1 MTSIYDIPRKDIEIF
16 LLANN
21 KNIDNNDKD
30 YKLALTLLKDRKT
43 IGHTTSIIEWM
54 IAYNLLKRKVNIKNY
69 TSYEIDTMSQNK
81 INRLAKLLTMNGNN
95 KDNIKNILKY
105 LNRLNKEFLISDIN
119 DIILENLNQI
129 ELQNLNIYH
138 LDFDDII
145 KLLKTHRNKKEIRLF
160 IYANLEKIVAYHR
173 IKITTE
179 NPNYTDYV
187 VDNILDTSNI
197 YEKDVMIKV
206 IKDNRSIFIE
216 YHSDDEIN
224 YYIKEVEKI
233 NSVEEIKLEE
243 YPEINNLVNFIL
255 NLITADEI
263 GLAKQTFNIVDK
275 FKYRGRNY
283 SFNHELINNLTN
295 QNYIDHLKVIID
307 FIEEKEFITI
317 INEIIRER
325 SLEDMRELL
334 INLIRLQKYD
344 ILINILELYAE
355 KLLYNYESTASIK
368 ITNVLEKMKDAIK
381 SENYDLIF
389 QFIKSIIK
397 ISNTDY

>member
-1 MTSIYDIPRKDIEIF
+1 MTSIHDIPRNDIEIF

-21 KNIDNNDKD
+21 QNIQNNDQD

-54 IAYNLLKRKVNIKNY
+54 IAYNLLKRKVDIKNY
-69 TSYEIDTMSQNK
+69 TSHEIDTMSQNK

-129 ELQNLNIYH
+129 ELQHLNIYH
-138 LDFDDII
+138 LYFDDII

-173 IKITTE
+173 IKIRMDD
-179 NPNYTDYV
+179 PYRTDYV
-187 VDNILDTSNI
+187 LDNILNTSNI
-197 YEKDVMIKV
+197 YEKDIMIKV
-206 IKDNRSIFIE
+206 IKNNRLTFIE

-224 YYIKEVEKI
+224 YYIKEIEKI

-263 GLAKQTFNIVDK
+263 GLAKQTFNIVHK
-275 FKYRGRNY
+275 FKFMGRSY
-283 SFNHELINNLTN
+283 SFNHELINNLMN
-295 QNYIDHLKVIID
+295 KNYTDHLKVIID
-307 FIEEKEFITI
+307 FIEEKEFIII
-317 INEIIRER
+317 INEIIREQ
-325 SLEDMRELL
+325 SLEDMKELL

-355 KLLYNYESTASIK
+355 NLLYNYESTASRKIK
-368 ITNVLEKMKDAIK
+368 NVLEKMKDAIK
-381 SENYDLIF
+381 SENYDLMF
-389 QFIKSIIK
+389 YFIMDLIK